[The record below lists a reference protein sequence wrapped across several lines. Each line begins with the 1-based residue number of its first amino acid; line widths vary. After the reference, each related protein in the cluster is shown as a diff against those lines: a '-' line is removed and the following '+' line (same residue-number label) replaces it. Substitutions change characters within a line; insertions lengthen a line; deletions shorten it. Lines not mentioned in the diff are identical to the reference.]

1 MNIKKFSEQILHNW
15 PIKIICL
22 VVAIFLYIFHQTSLV
37 DHKNFVVPLNIIEN
51 GQVMHVQKLTDSITL
66 SVKAL
71 PEDMSN
77 IHVSDFSAILDLS
90 YLTESGEYEI
100 PIQVNTNDSLKQFG
114 TLEIKIKPSAT
125 LMVKVEKKITKY
137 IPLEVSVS
145 GEPAYGYKLE
155 EVSVEPSSVAVVGP
169 QSIVSKIDKLY
180 TEKVVISNAEVSF
193 STETKY
199 FPMNKIIYVPEKGP
213 YKVTVA
219 ITQMKNNKLFND
231 LSVNVINLREDLQI
245 DSSIPTISLTANGN
259 VLFLEDYSPSKNVLQ
274 LDLSSVTESGEYEL
288 PISVNLPSG
297 LTLENLSLDKV
308 NIKVSEKEILE
319 ETENTQVQEE

>member
-1 MNIKKFSEQILHNW
+1 MNINKISEQILHNW

-37 DHKNFVVPLNIIEN
+37 DHKNFVVPLNIVEN

-100 PIQVNTNDSLKQFG
+100 PIQVNTNDSLKQFE

-219 ITQMKNNKLFND
+219 ITQMKSNKLFND
-231 LSVNVINLREDLQI
+231 LSVNVINLSENLQI

>member
-71 PEDMSN
+71 PEDISN

-100 PIQVNTNDSLKQFG
+100 PIQVNTNDSLKQFE
-114 TLEIKIKPSAT
+114 TLEIKIKPSAS

-155 EVSVEPSSVAVVGP
+155 SVSVEPSSVAVVGP

-180 TEKVVISNAEVSF
+180 SDKFKGVFDDDDFQRIYANLKEERSENEKRVE
-193 STETKY
+193 
-199 FPMNKIIYVPEKGP
+199 
-213 YKVTVA
+213 
-219 ITQMKNNKLFND
+219 
-231 LSVNVINLREDLQI
+231 NLRRKAGKQESADEIKRVIKNFYDTKEVTKLDL
-245 DSSIPTISLTANGN
+245 ISLIMARTSAVVFSRLLLCG
-259 VLFLEDYSPSKNVLQ
+259 VHK
-274 LDLSSVTESGEYEL
+274 
-288 PISVNLPSG
+288 
-297 LTLENLSLDKV
+297 
-308 NIKVSEKEILE
+308 
-319 ETENTQVQEE
+319 